1 MTHPK
6 KIAQVKQLTDSL
18 KENQNFILLKY
29 SAASTKI
36 LEDLRK
42 KLKGEN
48 SRLNIVKNSLFQ
60 KALNI
65 LSAKN
70 EIYRLLKQK
79 FFPLKQPSA
88 IIYFDQDWSPALKI
102 YHQFTNDL
110 KNFSFKFGFL
120 DGQIFDENQLAKIAQ
135 LPPKNELMAK
145 LIGQFNAPSNR
156 FVYALKFNI
165 ARFTQ
170 ILKQKSNQ
178 KH

>member
-1 MTHPK
+1 MANLK
-6 KIAQVKQLTDSL
+6 KITQVKQLTESL

-29 SAASTKI
+29 NALSTKI
-36 LEDLRK
+36 LEELRK
-42 KLKGEN
+42 KLKREN
-48 SRLNIVKNSLFQ
+48 SRLTIVKNSLFQ
-60 KALNI
+60 KTLNI

-88 IIYFDQDWSPALKI
+88 IIYFDQDWSSALKI

-110 KNFSFKFGFL
+110 KNFSFKFGLL
-120 DGQIFDENQLAKIAQ
+120 DGQIYDENQLAKIAQ
-135 LPPKNELMAK
+135 LPSKNELIAK
-145 LIGQFNAPSNR
+145 LRGQFNIPSRR
-156 FVYALKFNI
+156 FVYALRFNI
-165 ARFTQ
+165 AQFTG